1 MADGNHIEVARAF
14 ITIIPSLEGSQKS
27 ISEQMGAITE
37 PAAKE
42 AGEKSGKNFGESL
55 AKGLKTTAAV
65 IGAAMTAA
73 TAAAIATGKA
83 FINAANDTATLGDE
97 IQKTAQKMNLSYSG
111 YQELD
116 YILKR
121 NGSSISNMKNAML
134 TLTKAAEGG
143 NDAFKQLGIS
153 QEDLAK
159 MNTEQTFNATIRALQ
174 NIQDEEQR
182 TVLANKLLGKSAAT
196 ELGPTL
202 RMTADEMDAMRKQVH
217 DLGGVMSDEAVE
229 AAATYQ
235 DELLNMKTALTG
247 VKNNLMSQFL
257 PGISAVMNGLSL
269 VFGGNSGG
277 IEQIRTGLQSVV
289 TNITNLAPQFF
300 SLASTIV
307 NGILQGFAPMVPQL
321 VSSIFGFL
329 QTGLLTLASLIPQLT
344 PVISEG
350 VKGVASALLTC
361 LPVLIDGVLGMTKEL
376 VTWLASGDNVKI
388 FADGVFELIS
398 TIAGGLADALPI
410 LLPAVVNIV
419 GQIAQSLTEPK
430 NIKLIVNATLQIVGA
445 VVVALVKALPEIGG
459 VIVKLGTNVLGLL
472 KDLGHTIVSNVGP
485 WFSSVLAKLGT
496 FTLDILKKLGEL
508 PAKAIEAG
516 KNLIQ
521 GLIKGITDA
530 GKKAVDTVK
539 SLGKNIVSGLKNVL
553 GIHSPSKVFEQLG
566 VYSAEGFVLGYADTM
581 SDFEADASASMAGLT
596 ASMSAD
602 ITAHGTVNGALA
614 GSGSTYTGG
623 AVTINVYGAEG
634 QNVSELAQII
644 AVKLQDMT
652 ARKGAVYA

>member
-14 ITIIPSLEGSQKS
+14 VTIVPSMEGSQKT
-27 ISEQMGAITE
+27 IATEFGAVVE

-42 AGEKSGKNFGESL
+42 TGEKSGKALGESL

-65 IGAAMTAA
+65 IGATMAAA
-73 TAAAIATGKA
+73 TAGAIATGKA
-83 FINAANDTATLGDE
+83 FINAANGVSEYGDA
-97 IQKTAQKMNLSYSG
+97 IDKNSQKMGISAEA
-111 YQELD
+111 YQEWD

-121 NGSSISNMKNAML
+121 NGASIDGMKTSML
-134 TLTKAAEGG
+134 KLTQAAESG
-143 NDAFKQLGIS
+143 NKAFKDLGIS
-153 QEDLAK
+153 EEDLASMSK
-159 MNTEQTFNATIRALQ
+159 DDLFAATIKGLQ
-174 NIQDEEQR
+174 NIQDEGQR
-182 TVLANKLLGKSAAT
+182 TVIANKILGKGAT
-196 ELGPTL
+196 ELGALLNSSAEDTEAL
-202 RMTADEMDAMRKQVH
+202 RQQVH
-217 DLGGVMSDEAVE
+217 DLGGIMSNEAVKS
-229 AAATYQ
+229 AATYQ

-257 PGISAVMNGLSL
+257 PGISAVMNGLSQ

-329 QTGLLTLASLIPQLT
+329 QTGLLTLASLMPQLT

-361 LPVLIDGVLGMTKEL
+361 LPVLIDGVLDMTKEL

-388 FADGVFELIS
+388 FADGIFELIS

-430 NIKLIVNATLQIVGA
+430 NIKLIVNAALQIVGA

-459 VIVKLGTNVLGLL
+459 VIVKLSTNVLSLL

-539 SLGKNIVSGLKNVL
+539 NLGKNIVSGLKNVL

-602 ITAHGTVNGALA
+602 ITAHGTVDGALA